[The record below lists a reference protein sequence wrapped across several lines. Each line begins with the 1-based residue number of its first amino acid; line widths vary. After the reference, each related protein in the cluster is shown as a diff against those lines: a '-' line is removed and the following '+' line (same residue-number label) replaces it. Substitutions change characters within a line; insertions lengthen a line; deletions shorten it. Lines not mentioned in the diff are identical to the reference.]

1 MKRSEINRII
11 RETEALLNAH
21 QIKLPP
27 FFGWTPEEW
36 NEKGHECD
44 EIRDNALGW
53 DVTDFGAGQF
63 ARIGLTALTI
73 RNGNAK
79 MPERY
84 KKPYA
89 EKILIAKE
97 GQVTPLHFH
106 WYKME
111 DIINRGGGVLMMQLF
126 NATETEELDTVNPVE
141 IVSDGVRMTSPAGG
155 ILELLPGQ
163 SVTYTQYLYH
173 KFWGK
178 EGCGDVI
185 VGEVSMCNDDNTD
198 NRFYDVPGRFPAI
211 EEDEPAYRLL
221 CNEYPAPKA

>member
-11 RETEALLNAH
+11 KETEALLAAY

-27 FFGWTPEEW
+27 FFSWTPQEW
-36 NEKGHECD
+36 ATKGHECD

-53 DVTDFGAGQF
+53 DVTDFGMNDF
-63 ARIGLTALTI
+63 AHLGLTALTI
-73 RNGNAK
+73 RNGNASK
-79 MPERY
+79 PEQY

-97 GQVTPLHFH
+97 GQLTPLHFH

-111 DIINRGGGVLMMQLF
+111 DIITRGGGILMMQLY
-126 NATETEELDTVNPVE
+126 NATETEDLDLVNPVE
-141 IVSDGVRMTSPAGG
+141 IVSDGVKMTVPAGG
-155 ILELLPGQ
+155 FLELQPGQ

-178 EGCGDVI
+178 EGTGDVI
-185 VGEVSMCNDDNTD
+185 IGEVSMCNDDNTD

-211 EEDEPAYRLL
+211 DEDEPAYRLL
-221 CNEYPAPKA
+221 CFEYPKA